1 LEAFA
6 TGAALF
12 LALTLAAGLI
22 RIYIGPQPADRMQAL
37 LLFGTTTVAI
47 LLLLAY
53 GHGPAAMLDV
63 ALVFVMLA
71 AIGTV
76 AFVCL
81 PASLAASS
89 DDGPERASPPEE
101 RRP

>member
-1 LEAFA
+1 MTAYLTA
-6 TGAALF
+6 AALF
-12 LALTLAAGLI
+12 LLLNLLTGLI
-22 RIYIGPQPADRMQAL
+22 RIWRGPSPADQMQAL

-53 GHGPAAMLDV
+53 ATARPVLVDV

-76 AFVCL
+76 AFSRL
-81 PASLAASS
+81 PR
-89 DDGPERASPPEE
+89 GIQEE
-101 RRP
+101 DV

>member
-1 LEAFA
+1 MNALLV
-6 TGAALF
+6 AAAVF
-12 LALTLAAGLI
+12 LLLNLLIGLV
-22 RIYIGPQPADRMQAL
+22 RIWRGPSPADQMQAL

-53 GHGPAAMLDV
+53 ATARPVLVDV

-76 AFVCL
+76 AFSRL
-81 PASLAASS
+81 PR
-89 DDGPERASPPEE
+89 GIREE
-101 RRP
+101 DV